1 MVRAFRHTYNYCVE
15 EYVYIKMLSPAIN
28 IRIFIWKVNKK
39 MKRNYLIQIAHDAL
53 QLPNKKMVLSLLDN
67 TNLTFRE
74 RDIIEQTE
82 LNGLLIKEL
91 CDKYNMSFQGIMKIK
106 TSGMLKIA
114 NHLQNSIQSINK
126 VD

>member
-1 MVRAFRHTYNYCVE
+1 
-15 EYVYIKMLSPAIN
+15 
-28 IRIFIWKVNKK
+28 

-67 TNLTFRE
+67 TNLTYRE

-114 NHLQNSIQSINK
+114 NHLQNSIRSVNK